1 MWHQSRIRAGQ
12 LKDGVSEVEMSMV
25 STRPT
30 EKVLAAPEK
39 LGLDSRTAFRRA
51 ASDLLDGLPEGSGR
65 LVIDLASTR
74 HVDSA
79 GLGALMLIQRRAA
92 ERRQA
97 VCLRGA
103 NEELRFL
110 LVLTKLDDL
119 FELEGGD
126 R

>member
-1 MWHQSRIRAGQ
+1 MESR
-12 LKDGVSEVEMSMV
+12 EVEMTMV

-39 LGLDSRTAFRRA
+39 LGLDSRTVFRRA

-65 LVIDLASTR
+65 LVIDLAGTR